1 MMIWGL
7 EQVVDE
13 IWNQWVLV
21 GPGVRMPLEDN
32 PCCWM
37 VQGSGWPNDNP
48 WMGTGQ
54 KKNVVYWLM
63 MAPVDMRQKV

>member
-21 GPGVRMPLEDN
+21 GPGVKMPLEDN
-32 PCCWM
+32 PCC
-37 VQGSGWPNDNP
+37 
-48 WMGTGQ
+48 
-54 KKNVVYWLM
+54 
-63 MAPVDMRQKV
+63 